1 LLRNGVQLTSQVEL
15 SHLDRLLFGT
25 SQYYLFVIPSKAT
38 PQDQY
43 YTFESMQDEIGKA
56 AGLMTKD
63 NKNMTSDE
71 IACQSELVDLVP
83 AIEEANMMSISLDK
97 KVIFSALPVSA
108 EARGEYDGKH
118 KAFVIVKNYLMNL
131 EWVWP
136 KNKFLDR
143 KTEMSELYFDLKDG
157 VANSEKYKKYD
168 PFYESPD
175 SPFQVFFSMKSISRS
190 IIYFILN
197 FQ

>member
-1 LLRNGVQLTSQVEL
+1 MTPSGSGKLLRNGIQLTSSVEL
-15 SHLDRLLFGT
+15 AHLDRLLFGT
-25 SQYYLFVIPSKAT
+25 SQYYLFVMPAKAS

-63 NKNMTSDE
+63 NKNMTSEE

-83 AIEEANMMSISLDK
+83 AIEEANMMSIGLDK

-108 EARGEYDGKH
+108 EARGEYDSKH
-118 KAFVIVKNYLMNL
+118 KAYVIVKNYLMNL
-131 EWVWP
+131 EWIWP

-143 KTEMSELYFDLKDG
+143 KAEMAELFFDLRDG
-157 VANSEKYKKYD
+157 AINSEKYKKYD

-175 SPFQVFFSMKSISRS
+175 SPFQV
-190 IIYFILN
+190 IIY
-197 FQ
+197 